1 MAIQFNPNALSA
13 FSNVNFGEND
23 AIANLG
29 EDNNLVQN
37 GNRGLGV
44 FAKIRFKSTKANNN
58 AVRTELLKALGQAFN
73 LQGVSEHGGKTTF
86 SRDFMNRLEEILGP
100 AFKRSDYG
108 IDADGAVASGKP
120 LTQRRIQAVY
130 NAATDYAAR
139 ASLNKKFEDVSQLLK
154 GGKIADII
162 GDDRSEGWS
171 SRLNDFA
178 ELAAR
183 VHKAAQTLKMD
194 GDNSTITTDRVNV
207 VLTRTAGGINA
218 RLTIDGETREVEN
231 IAANHE
237 ELCAAMK
244 DTIFALYDSFAEQ
257 RDGTLTYGRAAICH
271 EALMTYAEFVP
282 ADGMDTKKGCLFRN
296 VVGELLR
303 TKANVTDDEIGKLTN
318 RELLNFAKT
327 LCRTNDA
334 NSVKE
339 AVAAAIK
346 LNAKFEEASR
356 LFKGEP
362 ISSII
367 GDNREEGGEE
377 KAGDFAVLAAKVQN
391 TLSTLNKE
399 GDSATV
405 EQGGVKVG
413 LAFGEAGVTVSLTID
428 GKTRPVVVTLKEEL
442 HIAMDEA
449 VSGMYDAFAEKKE
462 GDLTYGRA
470 ALANKVLAYYKELAG
485 DDLDTKAD
493 CPLRNFASGL
503 LMTKARVTEGQIA
516 RLTNHQLSEFVTT
529 LCQAGDASGI
539 KELVASTIM
548 EADEEDRKIEE
559 AENALGKDQDDDFD
573 YDLADDDQV
582 DENKG
587 DAKPQTGQL
596 VNGYV
601 NINAIDN

>member
-44 FAKIRFKSTKANNN
+44 FAKIRFKSTEAKNN

-73 LQGVSEHGGKTTF
+73 LQGIGEHGGKTTF
-86 SRDFMNRLEEILGP
+86 SSDFMNRLEEILGP

-120 LTQRRIQAVY
+120 LTQRRIQAVC

-139 ASLNKKFEDVSQLLK
+139 ASLDKKFEDVSQFLK
-154 GGKIADII
+154 GGKIADVI

-171 SRLNDFA
+171 VRLNDFA
-178 ELAAR
+178 ELAAK

-194 GDNSTITTDRVNV
+194 GDNSTISTDRVRV
-207 VLTRTAGGINA
+207 VLTRSEGGISA
-218 RLTIDGETREVEN
+218 RLTIDGETRTVEN

-244 DTIFALYDSFAEQ
+244 DTVFALYDSFAEQ
-257 RDGTLTYGRAAICH
+257 RDGTLTYGRAAFSNT
-271 EALMTYAEFVP
+271 ALMTYVELTP
-282 ADGMDTKKGCLFRN
+282 QDDMDTKKSCLLRN
-296 VVGELLR
+296 VVGELLK

-318 RELLNFAKT
+318 RELLDFAKT
-327 LCRTNDA
+327 LCKTNNA

-362 ISSII
+362 VSAII
-367 GDNREEGGEE
+367 GDNREEGWED

-399 GDSATV
+399 GDSAMV
-405 EQGGVKVG
+405 EQGNVKVG
-413 LAFGEAGVTVSLTID
+413 ISFGEAGITVKLTID
-428 GKTRPVVVTLKEEL
+428 GKTRPVVAALKEEL
-442 HIAMDEA
+442 YIAMDDA
-449 VSGMYDAFAEKKE
+449 VSGMYDSFTEKKD

-470 ALANKVLAYYKELAG
+470 ALANKVLVYYKELAG
-485 DDLDTKAD
+485 DDLDNKAD

-516 RLTNHQLSEFVTT
+516 RLTNRQLADFVTT

-539 KELVASTIM
+539 KDLVASTILD
-548 EADEEDRKIEE
+548 ADEEDRKIEE
-559 AENALGKDQDDDFD
+559 AENALGKNQDDNFE